1 VLLFT
6 TVISQF
12 LEFANKVATKVFWLC
27 IQYRISYIDPM
38 KPQLV
43 TIEGTTRPSQER
55 SFWAS
60 RSLAR
65 AGALVCVLLVF
76 LTSFVAVAHFHPNDL
91 GSTGHPCSLCAL
103 AHAGIALNEIAQPA
117 PIFAPS
123 ILARTP
129 AVTRQ
134 SFLPALS
141 NYIRPPPQA

>member
-1 VLLFT
+1 
-6 TVISQF
+6 
-12 LEFANKVATKVFWLC
+12 
-27 IQYRISYIDPM
+27 M
-38 KPQLV
+38 KPQFN
-43 TIEGTTRPSQER
+43 TIEGSARPTQER
-55 SFWAS
+55 RFCESG
-60 RSLAR
+60 SLAR
-65 AGALVCVLLVF
+65 AGALLCVLLVF
-76 LTSFVAVAHFHPNDL
+76 LTSFVAVAHFHPNNL
-91 GSTGHPCSLCAL
+91 RSTDHSCSLCAL